1 MRYVWPSQT
10 NYGTPVVKDYWK
22 LIWCLLILCL
32 LILCLLILCLL
43 ILFLLILWSS
53 IKSLLLHQEECK
65 RLQGEGGRQGGGGCE
80 AGSRLFSRQQMS
92 TGRKRGWIFVLLRFL
107 YFAFLHVC
115 IFTFLHVCT
124 FVSSLISKQ
133 GFLHTSSQ
141 RVNVIFSWSHTAQV
155 LVLYDEFFQ
164 QNENGEISKEKFLAE
179 REVWW
184 PLPKSWR
191 VALFIGRTIFWRSRS
206 LTCLTRIRV
215 EPSTSMSS
223 CWSR

>member
-22 LIWCLLILCL
+22 LIRCLLILCL
-32 LILCLLILCLL
+32 LILC
-43 ILFLLILWSS
+43 LLILWSS

-65 RLQGEGGRQGGGGCE
+65 RVQGEGGRQGGGCE
-80 AGSRLFSRQQMS
+80 TGSGLFSRQQMS
-92 TGRKRGWIFVLLRFL
+92 TGRKRGWIFVFLRFL

-179 REVWW
+179 HEVCW
-184 PLPKSWR
+184 PLPKY
-191 VALFIGRTIFWRSRS
+191 
-206 LTCLTRIRV
+206 
-215 EPSTSMSS
+215 EE
-223 CWSR
+223 